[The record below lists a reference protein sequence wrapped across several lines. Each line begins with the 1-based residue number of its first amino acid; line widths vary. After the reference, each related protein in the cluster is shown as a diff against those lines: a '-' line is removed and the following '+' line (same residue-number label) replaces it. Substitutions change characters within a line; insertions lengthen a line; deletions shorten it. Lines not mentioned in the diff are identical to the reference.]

1 MSDMRARQVKIVIG
15 ENDKAQMP
23 KPALLDPLTGQVYKI
38 STFETLPLTDY
49 PLIIAEEDL
58 LTS

>member
-1 MSDMRARQVKIVIG
+1 
-15 ENDKAQMP
+15 MP

-38 STFETLPLTDY
+38 SAFETLPLTDY

-58 LTS
+58 LPS

>member
-1 MSDMRARQVKIVIG
+1 
-15 ENDKAQMP
+15 
-23 KPALLDPLTGQVYKI
+23 VYKI